1 MREPGAWMDRKRSLL
16 VIGGGIAGLTAA
28 VEAAEIG
35 YSVDLIEKE
44 PSLGGRTLR
53 SYRYFPKL
61 CPPACGMEI
70 NLRRLKASGLVQC
83 YTMARVTEITGNPG
97 AFKVKLDLS
106 PRYVN
111 ERCTACGKC
120 TEVCRTE
127 IPNSFNYGL
136 DRMKAAYLPHDFA
149 FPMRYVLSSEII
161 GTEDSRRCQEACGY
175 GAIDVSMQH
184 QTVTRE
190 VSAIVVAT
198 GWEPYDASKIRTLGF
213 GTFPNVVSNVMMER
227 IASFDGPTQGRI
239 VRRSDGKDVKRVA
252 FCQCAGQRDKN
263 HLSFCSRVCCLA
275 SLKQARYVLERFPDA
290 EIYIFYID
298 LRAMGLHEQF
308 LSEIRSDK
316 RVHLIRG
323 KVAKI
328 SERPDTRNLVVEA
341 EATEEGRI
349 VRVEVDLA
357 VLATAM
363 VPTGAQDKIPGLG
376 HAYDE
381 DGFFRDLPGI
391 YVAGCAKRPM
401 DVAESVQDATS
412 TVLKAI
418 GRKTRMEM

>member
-1 MREPGAWMDRKRSLL
+1 MSGKRTLL
-16 VIGGGIAGLTAA
+16 VIGGGIAGLTAT

-35 YSVDLIEKE
+35 YSVDLIEQE
-44 PSLGGRTLR
+44 PSLGGRVLQ
-53 SYRYFPKL
+53 SYRYFPKF

-70 NLRRLKASGLVQC
+70 NLKRLKTNGLIQVF
-83 YTMARVTEITGNPG
+83 TMARVMEITGDPG
-97 AFKVKLDLS
+97 AFEVTLDLS

-120 TEVCRTE
+120 AEVCQTE
-127 IPNSFNYGL
+127 IPNFFNYGL

-149 FPMRYVLSSEII
+149 FPMRYVLSPETIE
-161 GTEDSRRCQEACGY
+161 TEDSRRCQEACGY

-190 VSAIVVAT
+190 VSAIIVAT
-198 GWEPYDASKIRTLGF
+198 GWKPYDASKIHALGF
-213 GTFPNVVSNVMMER
+213 GKFPDVISNVMMER
-227 IASFDGPTQGRI
+227 LASSDGPTRGQI
-239 VRRSDGKDVKRVA
+239 VRRSDGKDAKRVA
-252 FCQCAGQRDKN
+252 FCQCAGQRDRN

-298 LRAMGLHEQF
+298 LRTMGLHEQL
-308 LSEIRSDK
+308 LSNIRSDK
-316 RVHLIRG
+316 RIHLIRG
-323 KVAKI
+323 KVARI
-328 SERPDTRNLVVEA
+328 SEQPDTRSLVVEA

-349 VRVEVDLA
+349 VRIEVDLCCTCDGDGPHGCA
-357 VLATAM
+357 
-363 VPTGAQDKIPGLG
+363 GQDPRSWPCVRR
-376 HAYDE
+376 

-391 YVAGCAKRPM
+391 LPPVRKRPM

-418 GRKTRMEM
+418 GQRKQMGK

>member
-1 MREPGAWMDRKRSLL
+1 MREAGARMSGKRTLL

-35 YSVDLIEKE
+35 YSVDLIEQE
-44 PSLGGRTLR
+44 PSLGGRVLQ
-53 SYRYFPKL
+53 SYRYFPKF

-70 NLRRLKASGLVQC
+70 NLKRLKTNGLIQVF
-83 YTMARVTEITGNPG
+83 TMARVMEITGDPG
-97 AFKVKLDLS
+97 AFEVTLDLS

-120 TEVCRTE
+120 AEVCHTE
-127 IPNSFNYGL
+127 IPNFFNYGL

-149 FPMRYVLSSEII
+149 FPMRYVLSPETIE
-161 GTEDSRRCQEACGY
+161 TEDSRRCQEACGY

-190 VSAIVVAT
+190 VSAIIVAT
-198 GWEPYDASKIRTLGF
+198 GWKPYDASKIHALGF
-213 GTFPNVVSNVMMER
+213 GKFPDVISNVMMER
-227 IASFDGPTQGRI
+227 LASSDGPTRGQI
-239 VRRSDGKDVKRVA
+239 VRRSDGKDAKRVA
-252 FCQCAGQRDKN
+252 FCQCAGQRDRN

-298 LRAMGLHEQF
+298 LRTMGLHEQL
-308 LSEIRSDK
+308 LSNIRSDK
-316 RVHLIRG
+316 RIHLIRG
-323 KVAKI
+323 KVARI
-328 SERPDTRNLVVEA
+328 SEQPDTRSLVVEA

-349 VRVEVDLA
+349 VRIEVDLA

-391 YVAGCAKRPM
+391 VAAGCAKRPM

-412 TVLKAI
+412 AVLKAI
-418 GRKTRMEM
+418 GQKKQMGK